1 MGHVR
6 QSKDTMMTRSRGT
19 AYHTLAS
26 ELRTSILQGKYADGS
41 PLPTEAELALHH
53 HLSRQTVRR
62 AFQELVSE
70 DLVYRV
76 AGRGTFAAPA
86 DRQYLRQFG
95 SIEELMGLSLDTEL
109 ELLEPIGPR
118 VDVAAAGRLSTT
130 GDVISAVRF
139 RRLHDGKPFCITDTY
154 FPLEVGHQLGDLPEL
169 TEQGT
174 ISRITVI
181 GVLDSRLE
189 SPITEADQ
197 SITAVT
203 APSDIADALDCDT
216 GAALLRI
223 DRIYRDGGGRAVELA
238 VSHFLPELYSYRVR
252 LRRNTP

>member
-1 MGHVR
+1 M
-6 QSKDTMMTRSRGT
+6 TTRSRGT

-95 SIEELMGLSLDTEL
+95 SIEELMGLSLD
-109 ELLEPIGPR
+109 
-118 VDVAAAGRLSTT
+118 VAAAGRLSTT

-154 FPLEVGHQLGDLPEL
+154 FPLEVGQQLGDLPEL
-169 TEQGT
+169 TERGT

-203 APSDIADALDCDT
+203 APPDIHDALDCDT
-216 GAALLRI
+216 GAPLLRI
-223 DRIYRDGGGRAVELA
+223 DRIYRDGDGRAVELA

>member
-1 MGHVR
+1 
-6 QSKDTMMTRSRGT
+6 
-19 AYHTLAS
+19 
-26 ELRTSILQGKYADGS
+26 
-41 PLPTEAELALHH
+41 
-53 HLSRQTVRR
+53 
-62 AFQELVSE
+62 
-70 DLVYRV
+70 
-76 AGRGTFAAPA
+76 
-86 DRQYLRQFG
+86 
-95 SIEELMGLSLDTEL
+95 MGLSLDTEL

-154 FPLEVGHQLGDLPEL
+154 FPLEVGQQLGDLPEL
-169 TEQGT
+169 TERGT

-216 GAALLRI
+216 GAPLLRI
-223 DRIYRDGGGRAVELA
+223 DRIYRDGDGRAVELA